1 MASNASS
8 DALGFPVRGMPK
20 TVREK
25 NIIFNVIKYFEDE
38 KERHGKQ
45 KFRPNAV
52 MQKAA
57 EATGVP
63 LRTLQRLSNA
73 NSESKKIEC
82 KKAKLSREKFGKLDE
97 FDLGVIRRLIHQ
109 FYLRN
114 ESPTLDKI
122 LKELKEKMDFLYGR
136 SHLHKL
142 LKKMGFSFKFRGK
155 ERLIY
160 ERSDIIAWR
169 ECYLRAIKKFRENNP
184 DKDIVY
190 TDETWLNQGHRT
202 KKEWVDVESL
212 KNLSRRQPGYNDL
225 TIGCTKPSTGK
236 GGRLIISDAMT
247 NKGPVDGSLWI
258 FKAAQ
263 GKKPNKKVKKPSKDC
278 NREKEKE
285 CAKQENEEEK
295 MDESNSSEGILWQED
310 YHDSMNGDS
319 YEQYFANSLCTNVP
333 QGSLIVIDNAPYHSR
348 NDETYPV
355 SKWKKQQYIDW
366 LKSMDIAV
374 PKKILRAELWTM
386 CKQERDRYP
395 AKIVESI
402 AKNAGHE
409 TLPLPPHH
417 CELNPIEM
425 VWGGP

>member
-63 LRTLQRLSNA
+63 LRTLQRLSNG
-73 NSESKKIEC
+73 NSESKEIKS
-82 KKAKLSREKFGKLDE
+82 KKAKLSREKFGKLDD

-122 LKELKEKMDFLYGR
+122 LKELKEKMDFPYGR
-136 SHLHKL
+136 SRLHKL
-142 LKKMGFSFKFRGK
+142 LKKMGFCFKFRGK
-155 ERLIY
+155 EKLIY

-169 ECYLRAIKKFRENNP
+169 ERCLRAIKKFRENNP

-212 KNLSRRQPGYNDL
+212 KNLSRRQPSYNDL

-236 GGRLIISDAMT
+236 GGRLIISDTMT
-247 NKGPVDGSLWI
+247 DKGPGSLWI
-258 FKAAQ
+258 FKADQ
-263 GKKPNKKVKKPSKDC
+263 GKKPNKKVKKP
-278 NREKEKE
+278 
-285 CAKQENEEEK
+285 
-295 MDESNSSEGILWQED
+295 
-310 YHDSMNGDS
+310 
-319 YEQYFANSLCTNVP
+319 
-333 QGSLIVIDNAPYHSR
+333 
-348 NDETYPV
+348 
-355 SKWKKQQYIDW
+355 
-366 LKSMDIAV
+366 
-374 PKKILRAELWTM
+374 
-386 CKQERDRYP
+386 
-395 AKIVESI
+395 
-402 AKNAGHE
+402 
-409 TLPLPPHH
+409 
-417 CELNPIEM
+417 
-425 VWGGP
+425 

>member
-1 MASNASS
+1 MPDWRNEECLKVDQSIMASNASS

-63 LRTLQRLSNA
+63 LRTLQRLSNG
-73 NSESKKIEC
+73 NSESKKIKS
-82 KKAKLSREKFGKLDE
+82 KKAKQSREKFGKLDD

-122 LKELKEKMDFLYGR
+122 LKELKEKMDFPYGR
-136 SHLHKL
+136 SRLHKL
-142 LKKMGFSFKFRGK
+142 LKKMGFCFKLRGK

-169 ECYLRAIKKFRENNP
+169 ERYLKATKKFRENNP

-212 KNLSRRQPGYNDL
+212 KNLSRRQPGY
-225 TIGCTKPSTGK
+225 
-236 GGRLIISDAMT
+236 
-247 NKGPVDGSLWI
+247 
-258 FKAAQ
+258 Q
-263 GKKPNKKVKKPSKDC
+263 
-278 NREKEKE
+278 
-285 CAKQENEEEK
+285 
-295 MDESNSSEGILWQED
+295 
-310 YHDSMNGDS
+310 
-319 YEQYFANSLCTNVP
+319 
-333 QGSLIVIDNAPYHSR
+333 
-348 NDETYPV
+348 
-355 SKWKKQQYIDW
+355 
-366 LKSMDIAV
+366 
-374 PKKILRAELWTM
+374 
-386 CKQERDRYP
+386 
-395 AKIVESI
+395 
-402 AKNAGHE
+402 
-409 TLPLPPHH
+409 
-417 CELNPIEM
+417 
-425 VWGGP
+425 

>member
-25 NIIFNVIKYFEDE
+25 NIVFNVIKYFEDE

-73 NSESKKIEC
+73 NSESKKIKS
-82 KKAKLSREKFGKLDE
+82 KKAKLSREKFGKLDD

-122 LKELKEKMDFLYGR
+122 LDELKEKMDFPYGR

-142 LKKMGFSFKFRGK
+142 LNIMGFSFKFRGK

-160 ERSDIIAWR
+160 ERSDIIVWR
-169 ECYLRAIKKFRENNP
+169 ERYLRAVKKFPENNP

-212 KNLSRRQPGYNDL
+212 KNLSRRQQGYNDL
-225 TIGCTKPSTGK
+225 TIGCTKP
-236 GGRLIISDAMT
+236 
-247 NKGPVDGSLWI
+247 
-258 FKAAQ
+258 
-263 GKKPNKKVKKPSKDC
+263 
-278 NREKEKE
+278 
-285 CAKQENEEEK
+285 
-295 MDESNSSEGILWQED
+295 
-310 YHDSMNGDS
+310 
-319 YEQYFANSLCTNVP
+319 
-333 QGSLIVIDNAPYHSR
+333 
-348 NDETYPV
+348 
-355 SKWKKQQYIDW
+355 
-366 LKSMDIAV
+366 
-374 PKKILRAELWTM
+374 
-386 CKQERDRYP
+386 
-395 AKIVESI
+395 
-402 AKNAGHE
+402 
-409 TLPLPPHH
+409 
-417 CELNPIEM
+417 
-425 VWGGP
+425 

>member
-1 MASNASS
+1 
-8 DALGFPVRGMPK
+8 
-20 TVREK
+20 
-25 NIIFNVIKYFEDE
+25 
-38 KERHGKQ
+38 
-45 KFRPNAV
+45 
-52 MQKAA
+52 
-57 EATGVP
+57 
-63 LRTLQRLSNA
+63 
-73 NSESKKIEC
+73 
-82 KKAKLSREKFGKLDE
+82 
-97 FDLGVIRRLIHQ
+97 
-109 FYLRN
+109 
-114 ESPTLDKI
+114 
-122 LKELKEKMDFLYGR
+122 MDFPYGR
-136 SHLHKL
+136 SRLHKL
-142 LKKMGFSFKFRGK
+142 LKKMGFCFKFRGK

-169 ECYLRAIKKFRENNP
+169 ERYLRAIKKFRENNP

-247 NKGPVDGSLWI
+247 DKGPVDGSLWI
-258 FKAAQ
+258 FKADQ

-310 YHDSMNGDS
+310 YRDSMNGDS
-319 YEQYFANSLCTNVP
+319 YEQYFANSLSTNVP
-333 QGSLIVIDNAPYHSR
+333 QGSLIVIDSAPYHSR

-355 SKWKKQQYIDW
+355 SKWKKQQYIDL
-366 LKSMDIAV
+366 LKSKDIAV

-409 TLPLPPHH
+409 TLRLPRITA
-417 CELNPIEM
+417 NSIQSK
-425 VWGGP
+425 WFGGSLKIMSQPKIRI

>member
-1 MASNASS
+1 MLVQMLWGFQFVECLKQFERKISFSMLSNI
-8 DALGFPVRGMPK
+8 LKMK
-20 TVREK
+20 K
-25 NIIFNVIKYFEDE
+25 NVMENKN
-38 KERHGKQ
+38 GKQ

-63 LRTLQRLSNA
+63 LRTLQRLSNG
-73 NSESKKIEC
+73 NSESKKIKC
-82 KKAKLSREKFGKLDE
+82 KKAKLSREKFGKLDD

-122 LKELKEKMDFLYGR
+122 LKELKEKMDFPYGR
-136 SHLHKL
+136 SRLHKL
-142 LKKMGFSFKFRGK
+142 LKKMGFCFKFRGK

-169 ECYLRAIKKFRENNP
+169 ERYLRAIKKFRENNP

-247 NKGPVDGSLWI
+247 DKGPVDGSLWI
-258 FKAAQ
+258 FKADQ

-310 YHDSMNGDS
+310 YHD
-319 YEQYFANSLCTNVP
+319 YERRQL
-333 QGSLIVIDNAPYHSR
+333 
-348 NDETYPV
+348 
-355 SKWKKQQYIDW
+355 
-366 LKSMDIAV
+366 
-374 PKKILRAELWTM
+374 
-386 CKQERDRYP
+386 
-395 AKIVESI
+395 
-402 AKNAGHE
+402 
-409 TLPLPPHH
+409 
-417 CELNPIEM
+417 
-425 VWGGP
+425 

>member
-8 DALGFPVRGMPK
+8 DTLGFPVRGMPK

-25 NIIFNVIKYFEDE
+25 NIIINVIKYFEDE

-45 KFRPNAV
+45 KFRPNVV

-57 EATGVP
+57 QATGVP

-73 NSESKKIEC
+73 NSESKKIKS
-82 KKAKLSREKFGKLDE
+82 KKAKLSREKFGKLDD

-122 LKELKEKMDFLYGR
+122 LNELKEKMDFPYGR

-160 ERSDIIAWR
+160 EISDIIAWR
-169 ECYLRAIKKFRENNP
+169 ERYLRAIKKFRENNP

-190 TDETWLNQGHRT
+190 TDETWLNQDHRT

-212 KNLSRRQPGYNDL
+212 KNLSRRQQGYNDL

-236 GGRLIISDAMT
+236 GGGLIISDAMT
-247 NKGPVDGSLWI
+247 DKGPVDGSLWI
-258 FKAAQ
+258 FQGRSRKKAEQ
-263 GKKPNKKVKKPSKDC
+263 KGK
-278 NREKEKE
+278 
-285 CAKQENEEEK
+285 
-295 MDESNSSEGILWQED
+295 
-310 YHDSMNGDS
+310 
-319 YEQYFANSLCTNVP
+319 
-333 QGSLIVIDNAPYHSR
+333 
-348 NDETYPV
+348 ETI
-355 SKWKKQQYIDW
+355 KR
-366 LKSMDIAV
+366 L
-374 PKKILRAELWTM
+374 
-386 CKQERDRYP
+386 
-395 AKIVESI
+395 
-402 AKNAGHE
+402 
-409 TLPLPPHH
+409 
-417 CELNPIEM
+417 
-425 VWGGP
+425 

>member
-1 MASNASS
+1 
-8 DALGFPVRGMPK
+8 MPK
-20 TVREK
+20 TVQEK
-25 NIIFNVIKYFEDE
+25 NIIFNVIKYFEHE

-52 MQKAA
+52 MQKVA

-73 NSESKKIEC
+73 NSESKKIKS
-82 KKAKLSREKFGKLDE
+82 KKAKLSREKFGKLDD

-114 ESPTLDKI
+114 ESPTLNKI
-122 LKELKEKMDFLYGR
+122 LKELNEKMDFPYGR
-136 SHLHKL
+136 SRLHKL

-169 ECYLRAIKKFRENNP
+169 ERYLRAIKKFRENNP

-190 TDETWLNQGHRT
+190 TDEIWLNQGHRT

-225 TIGCTKPSTGK
+225 TIGCTKPSMGK

-247 NKGPVDGSLWI
+247 DKGPVGGSLWI
-258 FKAAQ
+258 FKADQ

-366 LKSMDIAV
+366 LKSKDIAV

-386 CKQERDRYP
+386 SKQERDHFP

-402 AKNAGHE
+402 ANNAGHE
-409 TLPLPPHH
+409 TLRLPQHY